1 MFSESLLDSSTRV
14 RKVRRWP
21 MATAFTL
28 EAAAAAVAILLP
40 LLTTNVLPA
49 RARDIIT
56 TPLRSA
62 PLAERNSNKSTR
74 PTTRSSGTTVVQLV
88 QRPNAV
94 SFLHPLSNAW
104 ESSAVDPG
112 RVAAPDGIPGAL
124 MHGIYVPPQPPAPG
138 RPRRISM
145 LSEAQLLKKVEPV
158 YPHIATVAGIS
169 GTVKLHAIIGKDG
182 SIEDLNVVAG
192 HPLLAEAA
200 LEAVRQWRY
209 KPYVLNGRA
218 IEVETFITVVFRKPG
233 Q

>member
-1 MFSESLLDSSTRV
+1 
-14 RKVRRWP
+14 
-21 MATAFTL
+21 
-28 EAAAAAVAILLP
+28 
-40 LLTTNVLPA
+40 
-49 RARDIIT
+49 
-56 TPLRSA
+56 
-62 PLAERNSNKSTR
+62 
-74 PTTRSSGTTVVQLV
+74 
-88 QRPNAV
+88 
-94 SFLHPLSNAW
+94 
-104 ESSAVDPG
+104 
-112 RVAAPDGIPGAL
+112 
-124 MHGIYVPPQPPAPG
+124 
-138 RPRRISM
+138 M